1 MGDPQTGG
9 QSFQRS
15 FHTVVTLLG
24 PTPDLP
30 NVWKDE
36 LMVVQ
41 SLGKWKDKALNIV
54 FILLNVVDVPGS
66 LNTFA
71 YLIFITFQ

>member
-1 MGDPQTGG
+1 M
-9 QSFQRS
+9 
-15 FHTVVTLLG
+15 TLLG

-41 SLGKWKDKALNIV
+41 SLGKWKDRWIDEWV
-54 FILLNVVDVPGS
+54 DGWIDGWVVG
-66 LNTFA
+66 
-71 YLIFITFQ
+71 

>member
-36 LMVVQ
+36 LIVVQ
-41 SLGKWKDKALNIV
+41 SLGKWKDRWIDEWV
-54 FILLNVVDVPGS
+54 DGWIDGWVVG
-66 LNTFA
+66 
-71 YLIFITFQ
+71 